1 MVVYYKNKE
10 KYDNGGGVDT
20 ISDEDL
26 LRIKLAVAEA
36 QDRINANQNESES
49 GGIDGITKF
58 IKENPQVLLMLEK
71 GGSVGDENY
80 EMLKNK
86 VTELLHH
93 SKELQAVVKKKPK
106 TPAWVISKSSRAS
119 TDLSDITHYL
129 EGKL

>member
-1 MVVYYKNKE
+1 MFE
-10 KYDNGGGVDT
+10 
-20 ISDEDL
+20 
-26 LRIKLAVAEA
+26 
-36 QDRINANQNESES
+36 
-49 GGIDGITKF
+49 GITKF
-58 IKENPQVLLMLEK
+58 VKENPQVLALLKK